1 MRTCS
6 AQRPGECPMVKREWL
21 LKRNCSIAP
30 RQLGQVFAI
39 LCAVSLTVA
48 LVFTLRGAWYILV
61 FSVLELS
68 AVGFAFLIY
77 ARHAT
82 DREYIALVED
92 CLLVEFVQ
100 AGKTSRYRLDLQHVR
115 IGPAGPHSAGKLVR
129 LESSGIRV
137 DVGRHL
143 TEWKRREFALELER
157 ELSASSNVR

>member
-1 MRTCS
+1 MLR
-6 AQRPGECPMVKREWL
+6 QEWM

-30 RQLGQVFAI
+30 HQLGQVFAI
-39 LCAVSLTVA
+39 LCVVSLTVA
-48 LVFTLRGAWYILV
+48 LIFTLRGAWYVLI

-92 CLLVEFVQ
+92 CLLVEFVY
-100 AGKTSRYRLDLQHVR
+100 AGKTSRYRLDLRHACVR
-115 IGPAGPHSAGKLVR
+115 PAEPRHPGKLVR

-137 DVGRHL
+137 EVGRYL
-143 TEWKRREFALELER
+143 TEWKRREFAQELECA
-157 ELSASSNVR
+157 LNASNSVG

>member
-1 MRTCS
+1 V
-6 AQRPGECPMVKREWL
+6 VKREWM

-30 RQLGQVFAI
+30 HQLGQVFAI

-92 CLLVEFVQ
+92 CLLVEFVR
-100 AGKTSRYRLDLQHVR
+100 AGKTSRFRLDLHKMR
-115 IGPAGPHSAGKLVR
+115 IEPAGPHLGSKLVR

-137 DVGRHL
+137 DVGRYL
-143 TEWKRREFALELER
+143 TEWKRREFALELKQEITAHG
-157 ELSASSNVR
+157 SVR

>member
-1 MRTCS
+1 M
-6 AQRPGECPMVKREWL
+6 

-30 RQLGQVFAI
+30 HQLGQVFAI

-48 LVFTLRGAWYILV
+48 FILTLRGAWYILV

-92 CLLVEFVQ
+92 CLLVEFVS
-100 AGKTSRYRLDLQHVR
+100 AGKTSRFRLELQQARV
-115 IGPAGPHSAGKLVR
+115 GLAGSPRAGTLVR

-137 DVGRHL
+137 DVGRYL
-143 TEWKRREFALELER
+143 TEWKRREFALELQQAITAHG
-157 ELSASSNVR
+157 SVR

>member
-1 MRTCS
+1 
-6 AQRPGECPMVKREWL
+6 MVKREWM

-30 RQLGQVFAI
+30 HQLGQVFAI

-48 LVFTLRGAWYILV
+48 VIFTLRGAWYILV

-92 CLLVEFVQ
+92 CLLVEFVR
-100 AGKTSRYRLDLQHVR
+100 AGKTSRFRLDLHKIR
-115 IGPAGPHSAGKLVR
+115 IEPAGSHLAGKLVR

-137 DVGRHL
+137 DVGRYL
-143 TEWKRREFALELER
+143 TEWKRREFALELEQ
-157 ELSASSNVR
+157 EITAHGSVR

>member
-1 MRTCS
+1 
-6 AQRPGECPMVKREWL
+6 MVKREWM

-30 RQLGQVFAI
+30 HQLGQVFAI

-92 CLLVEFVQ
+92 CLLVEFVY
-100 AGKTSRYRLDLQHVR
+100 AEKTSRFRLDLQHARVA
-115 IGPAGPHSAGKLVR
+115 PAGSCRNRVR
-129 LESSGIRV
+129 LESSGIQV
-137 DVGRHL
+137 DVGRYL
-143 TEWKRREFALELER
+143 TEWKRREFALELEQ
-157 ELSASSNVR
+157 AITANSNVR

>member
-1 MRTCS
+1 
-6 AQRPGECPMVKREWL
+6 MVKREWM

-30 RQLGQVFAI
+30 HQLGQVFAI

-48 LVFTLRGAWYILV
+48 FIFTLRGAWYILV

-92 CLLVEFVQ
+92 CLLVEFVR
-100 AGKTSRYRLDLQHVR
+100 AGKTSRFRLDLHKIR
-115 IGPAGPHSAGKLVR
+115 IEPAESHRKLVR

-137 DVGRHL
+137 DVGRYL
-143 TEWKRREFALELER
+143 TEWKRREFALELRQEIGG
-157 ELSASSNVR
+157 SSVR

>member
-6 AQRPGECPMVKREWL
+6 ASRFWRRIVVKREWM

-30 RQLGQVFAI
+30 HQLGLVFAI

-68 AVGFAFLIY
+68 AVGFAFLVY

-82 DREYIALVED
+82 DREYIAIVGD
-92 CLLVEFVQ
+92 CLLIEFVQ
-100 AGKTSRYRLDLQHVR
+100 AGKTNCFKLDLRQAR
-115 IGPAGPHSAGKLVR
+115 IDPKRSGRNLVT
-129 LESSGIRV
+129 LEAQGMRV
-137 DVGRHL
+137 EVGRHL
-143 TEWKRREFALELER
+143 TEWKRREFAQELER
-157 ELSASSNVR
+157 ELNASNVVK

>member
-1 MRTCS
+1 
-6 AQRPGECPMVKREWL
+6 MVKREWL

-92 CLLVEFVQ
+92 CLLVEFVH
-100 AGKTSRYRLDLQHVR
+100 AGKTSRFRLDLHKIQ
-115 IGPAGPHSAGKLVR
+115 IEPAGSHRKLVR

-137 DVGRHL
+137 DVGRYL
-143 TEWKRREFALELER
+143 TEWKRREFALELRQEI
-157 ELSASSNVR
+157 SKQ

>member
-1 MRTCS
+1 
-6 AQRPGECPMVKREWL
+6 MVKREWM

-30 RQLGQVFAI
+30 HQLGQVFAI

-48 LVFTLRGAWYILV
+48 FVFTLRGAWYILG

-100 AGKTSRYRLDLQHVR
+100 AGKTSRYRLDPQHVR
-115 IGPAGPHSAGKLVR
+115 IGPAGSRRKLVG

-137 DVGRHL
+137 DVGRYL

-157 ELSASSNVR
+157 EISKQ

>member
-1 MRTCS
+1 MWTCS
-6 AQRPGECPMVKREWL
+6 AQGNGRRTVIKQEWT

-30 RQLGQVFAI
+30 HQLGQVFAI
-39 LCAVSLTVA
+39 LCVVSLTVA
-48 LVFTLRGAWYILV
+48 LVFTLRGAWYILI

-100 AGKTSRYRLDLQHVR
+100 AGKTSQYRLDLRQAHVL
-115 IGPAGPHSAGKLVR
+115 PAKSHQPGKLVR

-137 DVGRHL
+137 DVGRYL
-143 TEWKRREFALELER
+143 TQWKRQEFAHELECA
-157 ELSASSNVR
+157 LNASNSVG